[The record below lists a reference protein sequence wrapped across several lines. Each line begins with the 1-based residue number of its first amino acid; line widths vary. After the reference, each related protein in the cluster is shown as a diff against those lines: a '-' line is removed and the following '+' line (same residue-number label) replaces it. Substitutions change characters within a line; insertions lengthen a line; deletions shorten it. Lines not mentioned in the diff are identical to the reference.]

1 MVQGTLLKRLPTLSE
16 GIERESRDE
25 EHEYGGR

>member
-16 GIERESRDE
+16 GIECESRAE